1 MKYQW
6 HDYRKKQRLNQRKNF
21 LKEVDVTPTHDAADI
36 QEAFREYQKRAVEM
50 ISDIHDVMS
59 PDDVS
64 FMREVKVMIAD
75 LDLGIPDQLG
85 TTPFFRSASN
95 RYNALASNW
104 FVDGYSHGGM
114 IARQIFGE

>member
-6 HDYRKKQRLNQRKNF
+6 HDARKEQRLDLRRSF
-21 LKEVDVTPTHDAADI
+21 LKEVNVTPTYDAADI
-36 QEAFREYQKRAVEM
+36 QEAFREYQKRAIEM

-64 FMREVKVMIAD
+64 FMHEVKAMIAD

-95 RYNALASNW
+95 RYNALSRNW
-104 FVDGYSHGGM
+104 FVDDYSHGGM